1 MNTPRKTLESF
12 FTATLLA
19 LAAVSAVQ
27 AQTNN
32 YFGSNGTLNSTVW
45 STAPAGP
52 YTSALVTTG
61 GAVINFDN
69 PATFTGGSITVAG
82 INATANATSNATGG
96 TISNL
101 SNGVIPINVSSGV
114 TLDFGTQSFTSSA
127 TAGYVKTGAGTLAL
141 AGNTYGGG
149 FTLNSGMVIVRGTNA
164 FGSGGNLTLNGGIIA
179 ANANRSLNGKYS
191 SIIVGGDFQLG
202 DVTNSLS
209 SATATISTNATTA
222 LGNATR
228 TITIGA
234 NATSTWGGVVNGDS
248 GTGLTLSALPGA
260 TGALALTGG
269 TQTVVP
275 TFSNNATTIAVGST
289 TGIVVGQTVT
299 GNGTAANTFVTAIGN
314 GTITLSQATTAASSG
329 NLTIAGNFY
338 NGGTTLNS
346 GVLMAGSSS
355 SFSGLGVLSSSA
367 FGTGNLTLNGG
378 TLATSG
384 GTTQS
389 IYAPQITIGGNIGIG
404 QASGGTGRVSIAGT
418 INLAG
423 GNRTITL
430 GKASP
435 NYTSGGEVLRF
446 EGVPAF
452 ATVNIIQNGALTV
465 TTLTGNA
472 TNPSIIRT
480 GSGGSANFAGNIPLT
495 LDDGVAYSSGTGSL
509 FGTGVNAPALT
520 LNAPVTRGG
529 GVLQMGDGGGSSAT
543 VRAAEVYSLAGG
555 GTVSS
560 SNTSGNATTG
570 TLTINNGNGADFAG
584 VISEAGGTGR
594 IAVTKSG
601 NGTQTLSG
609 NNSYSGLTTVSA
621 GTLKLG
627 HPSALGNTAG
637 NTTVSSG
644 AALDL
649 AGQAVA
655 NEALTLSGS
664 GISSTG
670 ALLTSAGNASL
681 SGPVTLSGDTTV
693 GVVNTGNTT
702 TTLTLSGG
710 IAESAVGRQLTKV
723 GEGTLILSGNSTFT
737 GPLKISAGTVQV
749 ASPAALPAGAAL
761 NSGGSTGDS
770 TLLNLASADPG
781 YTMSALSV
789 GGIMRISAPASGT
802 ATLTFA
808 GSSAQGFTGS
818 AASKKLTAGDNVN
831 VIVNGS
837 AFELLGNVT
846 QDRSHTLQVD
856 GNGTLTFNTPL
867 IATGSAF
874 TASVA
879 KLGTGLLTLSANNS
893 YTGNTTVSAGTLALA
908 GSQTSALT
916 VNAGAALR
924 FTLNDGLSPI
934 VTSTS
939 SLTLSANSTV
949 GIVGSPAG
957 NTTYTLY
964 SASAITGTP
973 VLAAPITGFSLVV
986 EANSLKLKPDAG
998 GDTIKPIITL
1008 LGNATVTVN
1017 AGSIYTDAGATATD
1031 ETAPANPVV
1040 TTTGTVNTAVPGIYV
1055 LSYDAVDT
1063 AGNTAITVTR
1073 TVTVVDATAPVIT
1086 RTGPASVTVDWGST
1100 YTDAGATATDDVAPF
1115 TATVITT
1122 GTVNTAKPGTYTLTY
1137 NATDVALNAAT
1148 PVTRTVTVTIA
1159 NPTTVGADGLTPLM
1173 RYALGANSPN
1183 DTVQAP
1189 VIGGTSTTLTLT
1201 AVVRTDDPNL
1211 SVLGTTKTDLTGGTW
1226 AATGVSGSPAGAG
1239 TVGDQTGVITGR
1251 ERRVYTV
1258 TTGSRTFLRL
1268 EATLAP

>member
-19 LAAVSAVQ
+19 LAAVSAAQ

-32 YFGSNGTLNSTVW
+32 YFGSNGTLNGAVW
-45 STAPAGP
+45 STLPAGP
-52 YTSALVTTG
+52 YTSTLVTTG
-61 GAVINFDN
+61 GAIINFDN
-69 PATFTGGSITVAG
+69 PASFVGVSITVAG
-82 INATANATSNATGG
+82 INATANATSSSSNG
-96 TISNL
+96 TVSNFN
-101 SNGVIPINVSSGV
+101 NGVIPVNVASGV
-114 TLDFGTQSFTSSA
+114 TLDFGTQAFTTSG
-127 TAGYVKTGAGTLAL
+127 TAGYVKTGNGTLAF
-141 AGNTYGGG
+141 AGGSYGGG
-149 FTLNSGMVIVRGTNA
+149 FTLNSGLVILRGTNA
-164 FGSGGNLTLNGGIIA
+164 LGSGGTLTLNGGIIA
-179 ANANRSLNGKYS
+179 ANVNRSLNGKYS

-202 DVTNSLS
+202 DFTNSLS
-209 SATATISTNATTA
+209 NATATISTNATTA

-234 NATSTWGGVVNGDS
+234 NATYTWSGVINGDS
-248 GTGLTLSALPGA
+248 GTGLRVNALPGA
-260 TGALALTGG
+260 TGALILNN
-269 TQTVVP
+269 TQSILPTAFSSNTTVV
-275 TFSNNATTIAVGST
+275 SLAST
-289 TGIVVGQTVT
+289 TGVVVGQFVGGTGIAANTVVSGIGTGTVT
-299 GNGTAANTFVTAIGN
+299 LSQPTSASNNGTATLTF
-314 GTITLSQATTAASSG
+314 SG
-329 NLTIAGNFY
+329 SFY

-346 GVLMAGSSS
+346 GVLQLGSSS
-355 SFSGLGVLSSSA
+355 AFSGLGVLSSSA
-367 FGTGNLTLNGG
+367 IGTGNLTINGG
-378 TLATSG
+378 VLSTVSSNG
-384 GTTQS
+384 QS
-389 IYAPQITIGGNIGIG
+389 IYVPLITVGGNFTVA
-404 QASGGTGRVSIAGT
+404 QASGGTGRVSLAGT

-430 GKASP
+430 GRANL
-435 NYTSGGEVLRF
+435 NYGSGNETLRF

-452 ATVNIIQNGALTV
+452 AAANIIQNGALTV

-480 GSGGSANFAGNIPLT
+480 GSGATVNFSGNVPLI
-495 LDDGVAYSSGTGSL
+495 LDDGVAYSSGTGSM
-509 FGTGVNAPALT
+509 FGTGTNAPALT
-520 LNAPVTRGG
+520 VNAPVTRGG
-529 GVLQMGDGGGSSAT
+529 GVLQMGDGGGTSAT
-543 VRAAEVYSLAGG
+543 VRNAEVYSLAGG

-627 HPSALGNTAG
+627 HPRAHGNTLG

-649 AGQAVA
+649 AGQTLA
-655 NEALTLSGS
+655 NEAVILNGS

-670 ALLTSAGNASL
+670 ALVTSSGNASL
-681 SGPVTLSGDTTV
+681 SGPVILGGDSTI

-710 IAESAVGRQLTKV
+710 ITESVAGKQLTKV
-723 GEGTLILSGNSTFT
+723 GEGTLVLSGNSTFT
-737 GPLKISAGTVQV
+737 GPLKVSAGTVQV
-749 ASPAALPAGAAL
+749 AGPAALPAGAAL

-770 TLLNLASADPG
+770 TVLNLASANPD
-781 YTMSALSV
+781 YVMSALSV

-808 GSSAQGFTGS
+808 GSAAQGFTGS

-837 AFELLGNVT
+837 AFELLGNVSL
-846 QDRSHTLQVD
+846 DRSHTLQVD

-874 TASVA
+874 TASVT

-893 YTGNTTVSAGTLALA
+893 YTGNTTVSAGTLALR
-908 GSQTSALT
+908 GSQ
-916 VNAGAALR
+916 
-924 FTLNDGLSPI
+924 
-934 VTSTS
+934 
-939 SLTLSANSTV
+939 
-949 GIVGSPAG
+949 
-957 NTTYTLY
+957 
-964 SASAITGTP
+964 ASAISLAAGTVLDLDLASPVASTASLSFSGNATVRVVGTP
-973 VLAAPITGFSLVV
+973 VSATTYNLFTGSAISGTPALSAPIIGFSLVNTGTV
-986 EANSLKLKPDAG
+986 LQLVPAAA
-998 GDTIKPIITL
+998 GDTTKPIITL
-1008 LGNATVTVN
+1008 NGNATVTVN
-1017 AGSIYTDAGATATD
+1017 AGTSYTDAGATATD
-1031 ETAPANPVV
+1031 ETDPANPVV

-1086 RTGPASVTVDWGST
+1086 RTGPASVSVDWGST
-1100 YTDAGATATDDVAPF
+1100 YTDAGATATDNVDPSV
-1115 TATVITT
+1115 TVTTT

-1137 NATDVALNAAT
+1137 NATDAALNAAT
-1148 PVTRTVTVTIA
+1148 PVTRTVTVSIA
-1159 NPTTVGADGLTPLM
+1159 NSTTVGADGLSPLM
-1173 RYALGANSPN
+1173 RYALGATSPGG
-1183 DTVQAP
+1183 TVEAP
-1189 VIGGTSTTLTLT
+1189 ATSATSTTLSLT
-1201 AVVRTDDPNL
+1201 AVVRTDDAKLAVVCKTN
-1211 SVLGTTKTDLTGGTW
+1211 TDLTASGSWT
-1226 AATGVSGSPAGAG
+1226 TSGVSVAAAASQAGVPSG
-1239 TVGDQTGVITGR
+1239 CVR
-1251 ERRVYTV
+1251 NVYTV
-1258 TTGSRTFLRL
+1258 TTASRTFLRL